1 MIIAIA
7 IRVTVLA
14 SALVLGTASIANAE
28 PVRAANDEIVCFVHA
43 IEPWKTDHGSMAP
56 INYGFKVHCTGRPA
70 MRSVTTKL
78 WRYDAADGK
87 WYKHAERID
96 TSTDPDVQALY
107 SASCSSAGIHYGFH
121 TQVEVTAIAG
131 TWDDGGD
138 NSATISA
145 IC

>member
-1 MIIAIA
+1 MTIATA
-7 IRVTVLA
+7 IRAALLT
-14 SALVLGTASIANAE
+14 STLVLGTATIAHAE
-28 PVRAANDEIVCFVHA
+28 RVAEDAIVCFVHA

-70 MRSVTTKL
+70 LRSITTKL
-78 WRYDAADGK
+78 WRYDTDHGK

-96 TSTDPDVQALY
+96 TSPDPDVEALY
-107 SASCSSAGIHYGFH
+107 SASCSSAGILYRSH
-121 TQVEVTAIAG
+121 TEVAVTAING
-131 TWDDGGD
+131 YWDDGGD

>member
-1 MIIAIA
+1 MTIVTA
-7 IRVTVLA
+7 IRAAVLTSVLVAGTVD
-14 SALVLGTASIANAE
+14 IANAE
-28 PVRAANDEIVCFVHA
+28 PTPAAKDEIVCFPHA

-56 INYGFKVHCTGRPA
+56 INFGFKVHCTGRPE

-96 TSTDPDVQALY
+96 TSTTPDVEVLY
-107 SASCSSAGIHYGFH
+107 SASCSSAGILYGFH
-121 TQVEVTAIAG
+121 TEVKLTAVHG

-138 NSATISA
+138 DSATTSA